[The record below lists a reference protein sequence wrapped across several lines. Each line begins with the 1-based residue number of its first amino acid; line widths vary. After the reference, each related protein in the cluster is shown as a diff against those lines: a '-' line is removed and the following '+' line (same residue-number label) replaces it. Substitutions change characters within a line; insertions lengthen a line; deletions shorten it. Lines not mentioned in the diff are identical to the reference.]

1 MSSSPPLIGL
11 TGHRKAAG
19 AIPGF
24 PKSSADFEADVYLA
38 DYSRAVIE
46 AGGLPVNIPIDVD
59 VELLIGRLDGVL
71 LSGGTDVDPAIYGAD
86 PHEEVLD
93 VEPARDELELE
104 LYRQA
109 IAHDVPVLGICR
121 GLQLINTAH
130 GGTLNQHVPTHS
142 RSDVDYATG
151 AHGVRVEESSILAS
165 LYGPSLEVNSLH
177 HQTVDRLGSGLVA
190 TAWSDDGE
198 VEGVELENKM
208 IAVQWHP
215 ELLAGRAHDPLFR
228 WLVDVAAQSRR

>member
-1 MSSSPPLIGL
+1 M
-11 TGHRKAAG
+11 
-19 AIPGF
+19 
-24 PKSSADFEADVYLA
+24 
-38 DYSRAVIE
+38 
-46 AGGLPVNIPIDVD
+46 
-59 VELLIGRLDGVL
+59 
-71 LSGGTDVDPAIYGAD
+71 DPAIYGAD